1 MKIEEVKV
9 SKIKVGERFRK
20 DLGDLLQ
27 LQASIENVGLLH
39 PIGITVDMNLVY
51 GGRRLQAYKNMGKK
65 EIPCV
70 LIDID
75 NLLQIEF
82 DENTEDIRKDFTPSE
97 KLAIVRAIEDQLGE
111 RRGNPN
117 IRKTPAKSN
126 YTRPSGGG
134 EEKIKPGQE
143 TADSA
148 AKAAGLGSGDNLRKM
163 KAIEA
168 NAAQCVIDELN
179 DEGITIN
186 DAYAVCHM
194 DKAIQEKALEA
205 LTYDRDNLKT
215 LKNAALRVQQELDA
229 DAGLAE
235 VVRDCNGLVIP
246 DCVRPAYESLEAV
259 KAVQAACKQLKQ
271 RIADM
276 YRDGVYDD
284 QPQRLMSYV
293 RSVESEV
300 DGVSF
305 AFVCPCCA
313 GDVDNT
319 CGVCG
324 GKRWFNRADRDKVNV
339 KKYLK
344 AS

>member
-1 MKIEEVKV
+1 MKIENVKV

-39 PIGITVDMNLVY
+39 PIGITVGMDLIY

-65 EIPCV
+65 DIPCV
-70 LIDID
+70 LIDLE
-75 NLLQIEF
+75 NPTQAEN
-82 DENTEDIRKDFTPSE
+82 DENDDEIRKSFTPSE
-97 KLAIVRAIEDQLGE
+97 KLAIARALEERMGE

-117 IRKTPAKSN
+117 IAKTPNKSN
-126 YTRPSGGG
+126 VSGSRRIEDEPAKG
-134 EEKIKPGQE
+134 ERTDDFVARE
-143 TADSA
+143 S
-148 AKAAGLGSGDNLRKM
+148 GLGGKDNLRMM

-168 NAAQCVIDELN
+168 NAAQVVIDELN

-186 DAYAVCHM
+186 DAYSVCHM
-194 DKAIQEKALEA
+194 DKDIQEKALDY
-205 LTYDRDNLKT
+205 LTYNRDEVKT
-215 LKNAALRVQQELDA
+215 LKKAAQVIQQQLNE
-229 DAGLAE
+229 DAGMAE

-259 KAVQAACKQLKQ
+259 NAVQAACKELKQ
-271 RIADM
+271 RIGDM
-276 YRDGVYDD
+276 YRSGVYDD
-284 QPQRLMSYV
+284 QPQRLISYV
-293 RSVESEV
+293 KSVEKEV
-300 DGVSF
+300 DDVSF